1 MEVVGET
8 YKHFLKLNIL
18 VNHAGEQYP
27 HKDIEEMDLE
37 MMEKTYQTN
46 IFAMYYLGK
55 PALEHMGEGDC
66 IINTSSVAG

>member
-37 MMEKTYQTN
+37 MMEKTYPKKNFIT
-46 IFAMYYLGK
+46 
-55 PALEHMGEGDC
+55 
-66 IINTSSVAG
+66 